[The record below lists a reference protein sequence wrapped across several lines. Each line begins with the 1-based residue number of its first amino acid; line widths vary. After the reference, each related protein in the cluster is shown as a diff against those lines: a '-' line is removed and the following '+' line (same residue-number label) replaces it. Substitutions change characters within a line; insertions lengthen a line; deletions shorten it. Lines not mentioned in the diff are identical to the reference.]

1 MITSIEDKLAALTT
15 MSSAQL
21 QGEWRALK
29 GTPVPLI
36 SPSLLRMALGYEL
49 QARALSGL
57 SRVSQQ
63 RLAQLGAA
71 KTVTQAVRPGTRLIR
86 EWNGVAHIVEVG
98 EDGVIRWNGTVWN
111 SLSEVARAITGTR
124 WSGPAFFGL
133 KGRKGSQ
140 DSGPRAGTRKAA
152 A

>member
-49 QARALSGL
+49 QARSLGGL
-57 SRVSQQ
+57 CRISQQ
-63 RLAQLGAA
+63 RLAQLGTA

-86 EWNGVAHIVEVG
+86 EWSGVAHIVEVG
-98 EDGVIRWNGTVWN
+98 EDGVIRWNGAVWN

-124 WSGPAFFGL
+124 WSGPAFFGT
-133 KGRKGSQ
+133 KSKKGSP
-140 DSGPRAGTRKAA
+140 DSGTLAGARRAA

>member
-1 MITSIEDKLAALTT
+1 MIKNIEDKLAALTT

-29 GTPVPLI
+29 GAPVPMV

-49 QARALSGL
+49 QARALGGL
-57 SRVSQQ
+57 SRLTQQ
-63 RLAQLGAA
+63 RLAQLGTAR
-71 KTVTQAVRPGTRLIR
+71 TVTQAARPGTRLIR
-86 EWNGVAHIVEVG
+86 EWNGVAHVVEFG
-98 EDGVIRWNGTVWN
+98 EDGVIRWNGAVWN

-133 KGRKGSQ
+133 KSKKGSQ
-140 DSGPRAGTRKAA
+140 GSGTLAGARRAA